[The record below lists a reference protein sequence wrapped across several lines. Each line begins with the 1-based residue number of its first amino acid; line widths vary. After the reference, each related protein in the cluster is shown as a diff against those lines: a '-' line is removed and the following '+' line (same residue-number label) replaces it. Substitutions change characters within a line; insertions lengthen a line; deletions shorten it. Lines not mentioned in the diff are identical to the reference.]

1 MNLTPYRGTG
11 TIMTNSSLILT
22 ETSHGSQRYF
32 NLRAV
37 SIDVSFELSKIF
49 ISFPFMEDN
58 KCESFI
64 LQLFINTSSTFELN
78 RFCDWI
84 ATLLVHSHLKLNGLE
99 TRSYYPFT
107 LKSSSSY
114 EENKSKSELLIESS
128 VEFNADFNNNSWVIS
143 YAKLKINGIL
153 ELVDVKNQT
162 VREYD
167 LQTVKT
173 SNINED
179 LISLLS
185 QQHVINVI
193 IQDKLSNSMKIFK
206 IKLKNKQEHSKWLYS
221 LKSVSRPHIFSTAT
235 GSLLTSIRISKV
247 LNLSIIKAKLDSSFV
262 LKHLDEDYGAF
273 INISFGNFQ
282 AKTCITKL
290 VRLPFWLDDFW
301 FNNLPQNLIPELSLE
316 LWIVNH
322 KTDQIEFSGYL
333 TLDEKSVLKNN
344 GLETWYKIKAAN
356 PDHNEIGQINVRVS
370 VNETKVAHTNH
381 YQVVSD
387 AFDQLSLDIKY
398 LFAFDDNETNNI
410 GLTTINDL
418 LLKLMIAHS
427 DSLLASSWISAL
439 ITQEIEKV
447 KDFIIKKHGKSCLYE
462 GCSKKQKEFRTNLNN
477 SLFRGNSL
485 LTRALEKY
493 MRIIGTEHLEATVG
507 TFVREFISQSPN
519 LEINPSRIMDE
530 NDPELIAESHQKAL
544 LDNTTKIW
552 NLIQN
557 SVDELPM
564 ALKQVFSHLSDE
576 LETKL
581 HQSSLSIQ
589 SYVGGFLFL
598 RFFCP
603 VLLNPKTLCTSFG
616 NDTCDTNIQRSLTLI
631 AKMLMCF
638 VNHSRFGLK
647 EPWMIP
653 MNSFIDNHNHELS
666 AYFDKVTLKLDKPKQ
681 TNFSR
686 VALAI
691 DTFAE
696 REFFFSVNKKIGN
709 TPLREVFNNKFMI
722 DETAAYAQLVDAWK
736 TYLNPNKAN
745 FFKKLAAATDHVE
758 DDPHSVLAK
767 FERFYEA
774 CEKAWTTSSQ
784 IINNLINHADQFD
797 PTATESYARHMD
809 LEWTASSINNNGK
822 LEACVQFHRQPYIK
836 PTLSDWHTK
845 PKEVYKGDHDESSI
859 IIKSLATDTTT
870 LLKPGFNCART
881 TEYVTSTPAILENV
895 QDDYDTVTD
904 KSFRFTNERDD
915 SKSVH
920 SAFSSTVMVNTS
932 QSLVSNDTDFV
943 LETDN
948 GKRAVEASS
957 IACGSSISRDTKDA
971 ITFENFS
978 VSALSDLTK
987 VEVSNFKEE
996 RPRTLCSMSEKFLVD
1011 SPKLLPS

>member
-1 MNLTPYRGTG
+1 MK
-11 TIMTNSSLILT
+11 
-22 ETSHGSQRYF
+22 
-32 NLRAV
+32 
-37 SIDVSFELSKIF
+37 DK
-49 ISFPFMEDN
+49 
-58 KCESFI
+58 KCDSFI
-64 LQLFINTSSTFELN
+64 LQLFIDASSTFKLN

-99 TRSYYPFT
+99 TRSYYPLT
-107 LKSSSSY
+107 LKNSSSY
-114 EENKSKSELLIESS
+114 EEDKSKSNILIESL
-128 VEFNADFNNNSWVIS
+128 VEFNTDFNDNIWVTA
-143 YAKLKINGIL
+143 YAKLKIDGIL
-153 ELVDVKNQT
+153 ELVDVKSQT
-162 VREYD
+162 IHEYD

-173 SNINED
+173 SNINENF
-179 LISLLS
+179 ISLLS

-193 IQDKLSNSMKIFK
+193 IKDILSNSKKVFN
-206 IKLKNKQEHSKWLYS
+206 IKLKNKLENSKWLYS

-247 LNLSIIKAKLDSSFV
+247 LNLNIIKAKLDPSFV
-262 LKHLDEDYGAF
+262 LKHLNNDCGVF
-273 INISFGNFQ
+273 IKISFGNFQ
-282 AKTCITKL
+282 AKTCNTKL
-290 VRLPFWLDDFW
+290 VKMPFWLDEFW
-301 FNNLPQNLIPELSLE
+301 FNNLPQNDIPEISLE
-316 LWIVNH
+316 LCITNH

-333 TLDEKSVLKNN
+333 TLDEKSVLRNN
-344 GLETWYKIKAAN
+344 GLETWYKIKAADLDYN
-356 PDHNEIGQINVRVS
+356 DIGQLYVRVS
-370 VNETKVAHTNH
+370 VDETKVAHTNH
-381 YQVVSD
+381 YQVVGD
-387 AFDQLSLDIKY
+387 AFDHLSLDIKY
-398 LFAFDDNETNNI
+398 LFAFDDNETSNI

-427 DSLLASSWISAL
+427 DSFLASSWISAL

-447 KDFIIKKHGKSCLYE
+447 KNFMIKKHGKSCLYE
-462 GCSKKQKEFRTNLNN
+462 DCSKKQKEFRTNLSN

-493 MRIIGTEHLEATVG
+493 MRIIGMEHLQATVG

-519 LEINPSRIMDE
+519 LEIDPSRIMDE
-530 NDPELIAESHQKAL
+530 YDPELIAENHQKAL

-603 VLLNPKTLCTSFG
+603 VLLNPKALCTSFG
-616 NDTCDTNIQRSLTLI
+616 NDTCDANVQRSLTLI

-647 EPWMIP
+647 EPWMLP

-666 AYFDKVTLKLDKPKQ
+666 AYFDKVTLKLDKQQQNK
-681 TNFSR
+681 FSR

-696 REFFFSVNKKIGN
+696 REFFSSVNQKIGN

-722 DETAAYAQLVDAWK
+722 DETASYAQLVDVWK
-736 TYLNPNKAN
+736 MYLNPNKAN
-745 FFKKLAAATDHVE
+745 FFKKLAAATNPVE
-758 DDPHSVLAK
+758 DDPYSVLAK
-767 FERFYEA
+767 FERFYDA
-774 CEKAWTTSSQ
+774 CEKTWTTSSQ
-784 IINNLINHADQFD
+784 IINNLINQADQFD
-797 PTATESYARHMD
+797 PAATESYARHMD
-809 LEWTASSINNNGK
+809 LEWTASSIENNGK
-822 LEACVQFHRQPYIK
+822 LEACVQFHRQPYIR
-836 PTLSDWHTK
+836 PNSSDWHIK
-845 PKEVYKGDHDESSI
+845 PKEVHKGDHSESLINS
-859 IIKSLATDTTT
+859 KSLVTYATA
-870 LLKPGFNCART
+870 LLKPGFSCART
-881 TEYVTSTPAILENV
+881 TECVTSTPAILKNV
-895 QDDYDTVTD
+895 QHDCDTVTD

-920 SAFSSTVMVNTS
+920 SAFSPSVMINTS
-932 QSLVSNDTDFV
+932 ESLVSNDTDFV

-948 GKRAVEASS
+948 GNKAVETSS
-957 IACGSSISRDTKDA
+957 FACRSSISRDTKDPT
-971 ITFENFS
+971 TFEIFS
-978 VSALSDLTK
+978 VSALLDPTK
-987 VEVSNFKEE
+987 MEVGNFKEE
-996 RPRTLCSMSEKFLVD
+996 RPRTLCSMPENFLVD